1 MQKLTEE
8 RMKEVEKEL
17 KIVDNELARSVPTLE
32 QLKKQIDTRAK
43 KIAKLNT
50 KIHQREDE
58 LFATF
63 CEAVGVANI
72 REFEEK
78 RLQDAKRATERRLH
92 FSSLKSKLQHQYGSL
107 LVHASTHASMLTDL
121 IGFSD
126 WSTSDRATL
135 PRTCSAR
142 RQRCNKPKRLWRYD
156 RGSHSSN
163 QSG

>member
-1 MQKLTEE
+1 LQKLTEE

-121 IGFSD
+121 IGVLRLEYERSRNF
-126 WSTSDRATL
+126 TTNV
-135 PRTCSAR
+135 
-142 RQRCNKPKRLWRYD
+142 QRKEAALQQAKAALAV
-156 RGSHSSN
+156 
-163 QSG
+163 